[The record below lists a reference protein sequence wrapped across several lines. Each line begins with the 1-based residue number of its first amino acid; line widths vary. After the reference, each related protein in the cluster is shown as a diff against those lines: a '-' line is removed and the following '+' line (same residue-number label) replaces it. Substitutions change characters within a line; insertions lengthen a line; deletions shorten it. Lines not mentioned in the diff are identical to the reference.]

1 MYPIL
6 YNANEIDFTH
16 NGLGLLK
23 DSVKVV
29 AIEELN
35 GMFELHIEYDS
46 EGFLVETIKEEM
58 IVKAKANDKQKT
70 QLFRIY
76 SITKSHENDN
86 LIIDAQHITY
96 DLAYNFVEELEA
108 HNLSK
113 KQVMEKIGTSA
124 VLPHRFNITSSNDT
138 TLSSTSLYR
147 TNPLQMVAGM
157 QGSVLQIWGGQIERD
172 NFNLILHDRRGS
184 DNGVKILYRKNLT
197 GLEAKFDITQLA
209 TRIFPFVYD
218 EENKRLVTIVGKYI
232 DSPYVNDYE
241 QVYILP
247 VDFSDKFENVENVTP
262 TQLFNAASGWFI
274 DTGNDKPKV
283 EIEVKFE
290 HLWEAE
296 EYKDLAVLELVGMGD
311 TVTVVHTK
319 LNVDVTAIVNRIE
332 YDVIAEKN
340 IEVGV
345 GSVKAKITDSVNRVS
360 DVAERVVQVEHKTD
374 QALKTANGKNTIYY
388 GVNEPISAVV
398 GDIWFKTVDGEYT
411 RTYRFDGIQWQI
423 VLSGE
428 VKDTYDEAQEAKNTA
443 QQAVNK
449 ANELSSSLEGVT
461 VRVGNNEKSVS
472 SLTQTSQS
480 LQTQITD
487 NKNDTQSK
495 YTQLSDDINLR
506 VQKDD
511 VINQINVDTSG
522 VLISGKKLI
531 LDGDTT
537 VTGTFKVSDANI
549 TSLNAGKLTT
559 GTLDAGKVSVI
570 NLDASNIN
578 AGKLTAVDIEG
589 VTIKGSTVEGGI
601 LRSSDRPSYSD
612 LNYTNRALLENGKL
626 IVQSK
631 STELLSGVTSEGIAT
646 IMDGAMSL
654 EGVYTYFP
662 VGELPPV
669 WHPKP
674 DSTTIYSNALIKSTG
689 NLMLQASGGLIGFS
703 DLWGNEIAFFNGS
716 LGMTDFLFWGSYP
729 NQDYIALRAYSSF
742 SNSFLRSDLVKN
754 KTYSSAAN
762 VYITSDGV
770 LGRATS
776 ARKYKLLEEPLEVDP
791 YKLLELEPKTW
802 YDKRAVEDWARELE
816 GEEVEFQKVHRHPG
830 LVAED
835 VADAGLEMFV
845 TFGDDGEIEGLQYDR
860 LWTLLIPIVKDQ
872 QKKIEELD
880 AKLLKLEGV

>member
-290 HLWEAE
+290 HLWETE
-296 EYKDLAVLELVGMGD
+296 EYKDLVVLELVGMGD

-428 VKDTYDEAQEAKNTA
+428 VKDTYDEAQQAKNTA

-449 ANELSSSLEGVT
+449 AGELSSSLEGVT
-461 VRVGNNEKSVS
+461 VRVGNNEESIS

-495 YTQLSDDINLR
+495 YTQLSNAINLR

-522 VLISGKKLI
+522 ILISGKKLI

-578 AGKLTAVDIEG
+578 TGKLTAVNIEG

-601 LRSSDRPSYSD
+601 LRSSDTPNYAD
-612 LNYTNRALLENGKL
+612 INYTNRALLENGKL
-626 IVQSK
+626 VIQSK
-631 STELLSGVTSEGIAT
+631 DALITSAEGIVTIANGEVAT
-646 IMDGAMSL
+646 KGTSSKIFAVPTDYAQNIQNNTIFSNGIIESDGALAFRVNGLNGSTQKIGFIDSFGS
-654 EGVYTYFP
+654 EYAYFHKIA
-662 VGELPPV
+662 VGEWDFSFGGDLLRVYQTWNDGYFQSKPV
-669 WHPKP
+669 
-674 DSTTIYSNALIKSTG
+674 Y
-689 NLMLQASGGLIGFS
+689 F
-703 DLWGNEIAFFNGS
+703 
-716 LGMTDFLFWGSYP
+716 
-729 NQDYIALRAYSSF
+729 
-742 SNSFLRSDLVKN
+742 

-776 ARKYKLLEEPLEVDP
+776 ARKYKLLEEPLEIDP